1 VTARR
6 LELPDLE
13 ATRTLARRLAGCLR
27 RGDLVALEGDLGTGK
42 TAFARAL
49 IRSRAGSDIE
59 VPSPSFTLV
68 QRYELPGLTVTHAD
82 LYRLGAP
89 EEVAELDLEEALE
102 EGAVLVEW
110 PERAGPMLPAD
121 RLRLRFSFAPGGGE
135 EARELVIEA
144 GASWRERLPELL
156 VEAGDGR

>member
-1 VTARR
+1 MTARR

-13 ATRTLARRLAGCLR
+13 ATRALARRLARRLR

-49 IRSRAGSDIE
+49 IRSRAGAGIE

-82 LYRLGAP
+82 LYRLGGP

-121 RLRLRFSFAPGGGE
+121 RLRLRFSFAPAGGE
-135 EARELVIEA
+135 EARELLVEA
-144 GASWRERLPELL
+144 GPSWRERLPELL
-156 VEAGDGR
+156 AETGDGH

>member
-1 VTARR
+1 VTAVR
-6 LELPDLE
+6 LALPDLA
-13 ATRTLARRLAGCLR
+13 ATRALARRLARCLR
-27 RGDLVALEGDLGTGK
+27 RGDLVTLEGELGVGK

-49 IRSRAGSDIE
+49 IQSLAGAEIE

-89 EEVAELDLEEALE
+89 EDLQELDLEEALE
-102 EGAVLVEW
+102 AGAVLVEW
-110 PERAGPMLPAD
+110 PERAGAMLPAD
-121 RLRLRFSFAPGGGE
+121 RLRLRFSFAPDGGE

-144 GASWRERLPELL
+144 GPSWRDRLPALPAERTD
-156 VEAGDGR
+156 AR

>member
-1 VTARR
+1 MTAVR

-13 ATRTLARRLAGCLR
+13 ATRALARRLARCLR
-27 RGDLVALEGDLGTGK
+27 PGDLVALEGELGVGK

-49 IRSRAGSDIE
+49 IRALAGADIE

-68 QRYELPGLTVTHAD
+68 QRYELPGIIVTHAD

-89 EEVAELDLEEALE
+89 EDVQDLDLEEALE

-110 PERAGPMLPAD
+110 PERADEMLPPD
-121 RLRLRFSFAPGGGE
+121 RLRLRFCFAPTGGE

-144 GASWRERLPELL
+144 GPAWRDRLPALL
-156 VEAGDGR
+156 AESTDAR